1 MAVIY
6 RQTRCEGVKVWKA
19 RQKLILRDFDFSQP
33 PCQRETP
40 PIYPSLP
47 GKAARLAA
55 SLLSVINTPLFS
67 EMSGRRKKGSESA
80 LKKIA
85 ELSDLPMGVAI

>member
-1 MAVIY
+1 
-6 RQTRCEGVKVWKA
+6 
-19 RQKLILRDFDFSQP
+19 
-33 PCQRETP
+33 
-40 PIYPSLP
+40 
-47 GKAARLAA
+47 
-55 SLLSVINTPLFS
+55 VINTPLFS